1 MLTRRLAIGLLV
13 AMPLVMTGCGDSI
26 DVVKR
31 DQEELMQE
39 YLGILK
45 SIKDD
50 ASAKEAAEKING
62 LFDRSYSIAKR
73 IQALQTPANEAEMK
87 KLLDGTGKMVD
98 PTSSTAIAVSQE
110 MARVRKDGFGPI
122 INAAV
127 TKFNRAGI

>member
-1 MLTRRLAIGLLV
+1 MLTRRLMIGFLV
-13 AMPLVMTGCGDSI
+13 AIPLAMTGCGDSI
-26 DVVKR
+26 DSVQR

-50 ASAKEAAEKING
+50 ASAKAAAEKING
-62 LFDRSYSIAKR
+62 LFDRSYSIVKR
-73 IQALQTPANEAEMK
+73 IQALETPQNQAQIK

-98 PTSSTAIAVSQE
+98 PTSSTAIAVSEE
-110 MARVRKDGFGPI
+110 MARVRKEGFGPI